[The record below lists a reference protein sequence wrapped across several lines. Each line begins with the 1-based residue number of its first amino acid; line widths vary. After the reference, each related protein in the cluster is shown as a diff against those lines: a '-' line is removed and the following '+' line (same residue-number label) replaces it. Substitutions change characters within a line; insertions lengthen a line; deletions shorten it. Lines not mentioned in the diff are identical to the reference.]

1 MVLDKRSDRLKAFRR
16 KARIV
21 SINCPGISTIMCLF
35 KKSGGNSDGKH
46 HPHA

>member
-1 MVLDKRSDRLKAFRR
+1 MKIHTANGAGGMVLDKRSGRL
-16 KARIV
+16 
-21 SINCPGISTIMCLF
+21 CPGISTIMCLF